1 MGSWKWNQTESKCF
15 HAVRDGT
22 SQLRW
27 NAIRHGGNE
36 NRPVHHRQTFPFLSR
51 QGDTRKFWIDFNIKL
66 LRAAAAAVMSFNI
79 IQEEMQFED
88 GFLGVVQPIHATVG
102 IETR

>member
-1 MGSWKWNQTESKCF
+1 LNSFIQY
-15 HAVRDGT
+15 
-22 SQLRW
+22 Q
-27 NAIRHGGNE
+27 I
-36 NRPVHHRQTFPFLSR
+36 
-51 QGDTRKFWIDFNIKL
+51 
-66 LRAAAAAVMSFNI
+66 AAVMSFNI